1 MSKKL
6 PQITS
11 DIPRDLRVFTDRL
24 REMLSSDNTDRFVT
38 ARELTTIGVVQ
49 TDRRG
54 VLVNPGTPVTISKP
68 SQPVGFTVTAAIE
81 NILIEWDAPQ
91 YVGHAYAEVWGHS
104 TDDINSAVK
113 VGVAPGNVFIDAV
126 GPSVSRY
133 YWVRFVNTDTVP
145 GPFNSATGTLG
156 ETGPAVAHL
165 LETLTDA
172 ALDPDSPYTK
182 FAVRADLFFVA
193 PEMDFNQEATPTALA
208 TGDLWYKPS
217 TEVTKVWNGS
227 TWAAFDTTLPFIVNT
242 SAQTINGVAVPAG
255 VYMDAAFIKN
265 GTITNAK
272 IGNAAIDDAKIA
284 SLSASKI
291 TAGTID
297 ADRLSSTVI
306 NAKVT
311 NIDAAVIGSG
321 TINSARIGNLSADK
335 ITSGT
340 LDADLI
346 GSGTAT
352 VASGQTF
359 SLGAGSS
366 AFGYTAAGVFKSS
379 SSTASGLIG
388 ACTNN
393 TYGIVGAAYGSST
406 VNGVAGVFGRARTSD
421 LNSWRTIVNNGE
433 YGQAINCV
441 YRGSTDGDKL
451 QALICHQTGGSGNYY
466 AGVFTNNT
474 NDTGGYVGISG
485 YDFYAFG
492 NGTNYG
498 PFTGAHDALLDKS
511 YTLEAGDIVADTG
524 FAIKSGISNT
534 ITKVVPC
541 SSANQAGVLGVFV
554 SVCNDHAPV
563 SLSDKV
569 EGILAV
575 KPEYESLLVDNN
587 IIMVNAVGEGQINV
601 CGQGGDI
608 QLGDLLTSSTIVG
621 KAMKQADDLVHSYTV
636 AKARETVTFSSP
648 TEVKQIACIYMC
660 G

>member
-38 ARELTTIGVVQ
+38 ARELTSIGVVQ

-54 VLVNPGTPVTISKP
+54 ILVNPGTPITVSKP
-68 SQPVGFTVTAAIE
+68 SRPVGFTVTAAIE

-91 YVGHAYAEVWGHS
+91 YSGHAYAEVWGHS

-227 TWAAFDTTLPFIVNT
+227 TWASFDTTLPFIVNT

-284 SLSASKI
+284 NLSASKI
-291 TAGTID
+291 TAGTIA
-297 ADRLSSTVI
+297 ADRLTSTVI

-321 TINSARIGNLSADK
+321 TINSARIGDLSADK

-340 LDADLI
+340 LDADRI

-366 AFGYTAAGVFKSS
+366 AFGYTAAGVFSSS
-379 SSTASGLIG
+379 SSTASGLI
-388 ACTNN
+388 AATTNS
-393 TYGIVGAAYGSST
+393 TYGIAGIGYGSG
-406 VNGVAGVFGRARTSD
+406 VNGVGGVFGRARTSAFS
-421 LNSWRTIVNNGE
+421 SWRSIVNNGE
-433 YGQAINCV
+433 YTAAIVCS
-441 YRGSTDGDKL
+441 YLGSSGDAKVS
-451 QALICHQTGGSGNYY
+451 AIIAHQTNGSGSYY
-466 AGVFTNNT
+466 GGVFINT
-474 NDTGGYVGISG
+474 VNDTGGYVGISG